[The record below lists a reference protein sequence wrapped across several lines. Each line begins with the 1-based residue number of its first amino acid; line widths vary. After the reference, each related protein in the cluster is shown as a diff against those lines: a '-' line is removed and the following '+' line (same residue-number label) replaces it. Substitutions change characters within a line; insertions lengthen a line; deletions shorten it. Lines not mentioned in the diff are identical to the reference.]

1 MLCNLLRRLYD
12 WKYALI
18 APRVYFGPR
27 YLAKNNTSQ
36 NKAGVMWTRSNLRC
50 LWRGFC
56 LPLKCPVPKL
66 QCCHNEVLP
75 CNYPAVRY
83 TQQPSRESAENSV
96 CVLQCHAVN
105 RTAWLYSGRPSPE
118 VARAWW
124 IMERQQLHQ
133 YCNDSAKHAA
143 YWHQPTA
150 LTANV
155 FLINAEPSCSFD
167 CCRKHDGGW
176 WQLFLVLR

>member
-1 MLCNLLRRLYD
+1 MLYFLASHDGKIHFLTLSRHTAVLCNQLRRLYD

-56 LPLKCPVPKL
+56 LPLKCTVPKL

-118 VARAWW
+118 VAGPDELWSASSF
-124 IMERQQLHQ
+124 INTATTVQNTQLIGTSRRVNSQ
-133 YCNDSAKHAA
+133 CIFN
-143 YWHQPTA
+143 
-150 LTANV
+150 
-155 FLINAEPSCSFD
+155 
-167 CCRKHDGGW
+167 
-176 WQLFLVLR
+176 

>member
-1 MLCNLLRRLYD
+1 MLCNQLRRLYD

-105 RTAWLYSGRPSPE
+105 RTAWHYSGRPSPE
-118 VARAWW
+118 VAGLMNYGAPVASS
-124 IMERQQLHQ
+124 ILQRQRKIRSLLAPA
-133 YCNDSAKHAA
+133 D
-143 YWHQPTA
+143 A

-155 FLINAEPSCSFD
+155 FLINAEPFCSFD

-176 WQLFLVLR
+176 WQLFLLRR